1 LDASLSRVACQFVR
15 VTGPL
20 GDLDFSVDA
29 EAGRDTASDVGS
41 RGSR

>member
-1 LDASLSRVACQFVR
+1 LDASLSRVACQLVR

>member
-1 LDASLSRVACQFVR
+1 LDAALSRVARQFVG
-15 VTGPL
+15 VAGTI

-29 EAGRDTASDVGS
+29 EAGRDTASDVGP